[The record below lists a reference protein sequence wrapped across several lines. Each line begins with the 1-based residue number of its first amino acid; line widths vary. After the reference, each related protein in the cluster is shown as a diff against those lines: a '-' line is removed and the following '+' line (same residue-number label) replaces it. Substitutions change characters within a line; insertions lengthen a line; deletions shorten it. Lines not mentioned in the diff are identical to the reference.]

1 MPFSMLARL
10 SSTNG
15 AHRPFPHR
23 TPRARWRRPV
33 WPRRFGP
40 LCLGGGRAQPA
51 PKLRHASARARAHPA
66 HAPIGAFADAPN
78 PNRSPKRDCPDDFVE
93 VDSDANVPRCPNK
106 WIGVLTQL
114 PQAGRIGVV
123 GYPLTKEMEMEVPE
137 QAAQAV
143 AGETKTPFGYI
154 DADDQIGLMPLINA
168 AIALPDTEAERE
180 AKSEAREAALK
191 AHEAAMADYQKSPH
205 SICHHATL
213 QKCAADLAA
222 VSAPFSQKTLTPT
235 KVEVKIDPGLGI
247 LEVSA
252 SFKNTSDRCG
262 EVAVNL
268 GATKGL
274 SYLSVTT
281 TIADYPM
288 EVECMR
294 KEDARK
300 SYKALNKTANQGAA
314 LAEAGRLTHGTRYKL
329 PAGDECTTTWRL
341 KVADPA
347 AHWKPQPIAESDK
360 AARALNAMEFAIF
373 TPPGDGKAVV
383 PFCIHLLRPDDDGIT
398 YGLAPSPAAE
408 HEANLRMMPVYYV
421 DPGKPGSGG
430 PPAGGYTFDA
440 PVQPLCLKVRVQQA
454 DEWDTLGD
462 LQLDRLSIKTA
473 PVVKVLSHARCGHA
487 KVAGSNPHDC
497 LAVVEL
503 VMPMALASPTRA
515 VPARLNL
522 AIVCDASGSMYV
534 VAPRDSGM
542 SNLQKLG
549 KEVGAISKKLLGLVP
564 YLRKNGLAIPGD
576 QIIVHCI
583 RFHCTARY
591 VSSAVDLTGPNAE
604 AEIGAMAKAFQDAT
618 DSGGTSYCS
627 WLDKVEEL
635 AKEDGPLVV
644 LLGTDGGAHDGGR
657 FFPRLEALKEK
668 KPKMAISV
676 VAMGAWLDERC
687 AARTQTDGHRLMQEV
702 GPSFTDHG
710 YQLVFKSVAKL
721 LQGLSIACDGTVL
734 AVKRH
739 TEMPAILADGKTV
752 HNLRLGTK
760 VQYTVRGEY
769 QQGANGLRIALP
781 AFRLADGTLI
791 EMQTAVGH
799 LAENADAVL
808 AGIDATYC
816 APSLAIVADA
826 KVAHERAVTGLA
838 FHYNRDTMYTACR
851 TKYEY
856 GEDKAKLPVDVKAS
870 VPTDVVAHGLL
881 DTHRLISATDL
892 PWMRNAGDP
901 EPRPMFQVIRYDPPP
916 RYRSLGGMGGEEPQF
931 TSLGADDGNAT
942 TAFRSLGADDHS
954 EEEPMT
960 RGATRGATRGLAQ
973 PAKPSAKM
981 DVLLEKVPGVGTYL
995 RQTSTAYTNAIR
1007 TDGVCRVLQQ
1017 LDVHEHYLL
1026 KRKSAASRDAPAFG
1040 ADGMLTDDVLDRM
1053 ADEQGAECDGR
1064 LADVVAELP
1073 GLAGALVHLAFLTHF
1088 DGGVHILNTPLADP
1102 ADVSQVLLRVQYLRD
1117 LALRIAGLKVSA
1129 PPLYRPVLDFGGFV
1143 VEDGKKDITAFRATL
1158 KFERT
1163 LTLKAAQPAHHM
1175 DADHVV
1181 GTAEEA
1187 VQDVCNMFVKGWSTH
1202 TELECAHV
1210 PSPALIESAT
1220 PLVGFDNELITIPP
1234 YQLQGPPPP
1243 CYSSGLSGLGCDP
1256 MEEAEPVPAA
1266 AKLDAAYFG
1275 KLADVVTKQVV
1286 ALCVKKNP

>member
-1 MPFSMLARL
+1 LA
-10 SSTNG
+10 G
-15 AHRPFPHR
+15 E
-23 TPRARWRRPV
+23 
-33 WPRRFGP
+33 
-40 LCLGGGRAQPA
+40 
-51 PKLRHASARARAHPA
+51 
-66 HAPIGAFADAPN
+66 PN
-78 PNRSPKRDCPDDFVE
+78 PNRSPKRDCPDDFVKVE
-93 VDSDANVPRCPNK
+93 SGANVPRCPNK
-106 WIGVLTQL
+106 WVGVLTEL

-123 GYPLTKEMEMEVPE
+123 GYPLTKEMEMEIPE

-154 DADDQIGLMPLINA
+154 DAADQVQLMPIINPV
-168 AIALPDTEAERE
+168 IALPDTEDERE
-180 AKSEAREAALK
+180 AKSEAREAAVK
-191 AHEAAMADYQKSPH
+191 AHDAALSDLQTTPH
-205 SICHHATL
+205 SSCHHATL

-222 VSAPFSQKTLTPT
+222 VSAPFTQQTLTPT

-252 SFKNTSDRCG
+252 SFKNTWDRCG

-268 GATKGL
+268 GATKHL

-281 TIADYPM
+281 TIANYPM
-288 EVECMR
+288 EVECML

-314 LAEAGRLTHGTRYKL
+314 LAEAGRLTHGTRFKL

-347 AHWKPQPIAESDK
+347 KHWKPQPIAESDK
-360 AARALNAMEFAIF
+360 AARAHNAMEFAIF
-373 TPPGDGKAVV
+373 TPPGDGKTAV
-383 PFCIHLLRPDDDGIT
+383 PFCINLLRPDDDGIT

-408 HEANLRMMPVYYV
+408 HEANLRAMPIYYV
-421 DPGKPGSGG
+421 SPGKPGAGG

-503 VMPMALASPTRA
+503 AMPMALSSPTRA

-534 VAPRDSGM
+534 IAPRDSGM

-549 KEVGAISKKLLGLVP
+549 KEAGAISKKLLGLVP

-583 RFHCTARY
+583 RFHCSARY

-604 AEIGAMAKAFQDAT
+604 AEIGAMAKAFQDAN

-627 WLDKVEEL
+627 WLDLVEEL
-635 AKEDGPLVV
+635 AKQDGPLVV
-644 LLGTDGGAHDGGR
+644 LLGTDGGAHDGSR

-710 YQLVFKSVAKL
+710 YQLVFKSVAKM
-721 LQGLSIACDGTVL
+721 LQSLSIACDGTVL
-734 AVKRH
+734 AVKNH
-739 TEMPAILADGKTV
+739 AEMPAILADGKTV
-752 HNLRLGTK
+752 HNMRLGTK

-769 QQGANGLRIALP
+769 QQDASGLRIVLP
-781 AFRLADGTLI
+781 AFRLADNTLI

-799 LAENADAVL
+799 LAESADAVL
-808 AGIDATYC
+808 ASIDATYC

-851 TKYEY
+851 TKYDY
-856 GEDKAKLPVDVKAS
+856 GGDKAKLPVDVKAT
-870 VPTDVVAHGLL
+870 VPTDVVPYGLL
-881 DTHRLISATDL
+881 ETHRSINLDTL
-892 PWMRNAGDP
+892 PWMRNAGDSA
-901 EPRPMFQVIRYDPPP
+901 PRPMFHEMVYDPGPC
-916 RYRSLGGMGGEEPQF
+916 YRGLGDAPIF
-931 TSLGADDGNAT
+931 TSLGASDESEP
-942 TAFRSLGADDHS
+942 AFRSLGADHDGS
-954 EEEPMT
+954 DDDEPVMRSASSLT
-960 RGATRGATRGLAQ
+960 RGSAPAPT
-973 PAKPSAKM
+973 AKPSAKM
-981 DVLLEKVPGVGTYL
+981 DVKLDEVPGVGTYL
-995 RQTSTAYTNAIR
+995 RQANTAYFNAIR
-1007 TDGVCRVLQQ
+1007 TDGVCKVLKQPEA
-1017 LDVHEHYLL
+1017 HEQYLL
-1026 KRKSAASRDAPAFG
+1026 KKKNAASSDASAVG

-1064 LADVVAELP
+1064 LAEVVAELP
-1073 GLAGALVHLAFLTHF
+1073 GLTSALVHLAFLTHF
-1088 DGGVHILNTPLADP
+1088 DGGVHVLNKHLVYANSADI
-1102 ADVSQVLLRVQYLRD
+1102 DVGLVLLRVQYLRD
-1117 LALRIAGLKVSA
+1117 IALRIAGVEVGAK
-1129 PPLYRPVLDFGGFV
+1129 PLYRPVLDFLGFDIK
-1143 VEDGKKDITAFRATL
+1143 EDSKDITAFKCTL

-1163 LTLKAAQPAHHM
+1163 LTLKRGQLEIGFPF
-1175 DADHVV
+1175 DFKT
-1181 GTAEEA
+1181 GTAEQGVEN
-1187 VQDVCNMFVKGWSTH
+1187 VCWRLIEGWSKH
-1202 TELECAHV
+1202 TELNRAHV
-1210 PSPALIESAT
+1210 PSPALIESDT
-1220 PLVGFDNELITIPP
+1220 PLVGFENELITIPP
-1234 YQLQGPPPP
+1234 YQLRGPPPP
-1243 CYSSGLSGLGCDP
+1243 RYGGGLSNLNDDP

-1266 AKLDAAYFG
+1266 VKVEAAYFG